1 MDLHRPVA
9 TPPVPHPPPGQ
20 ALMRSA
26 LGVGVL
32 RRLLIAAIP
41 VALLW
46 LAVMGAI
53 R

>member
-1 MDLHRPVA
+1 MDMYRPVA
-9 TPPVPHPPPGQ
+9 TPPLPHPPPGE
-20 ALMRSA
+20 ALTRSA

-32 RRLLIAAIP
+32 RRLLVAAVP

>member
-1 MDLHRPVA
+1 MDMHRPVA
-9 TPPVPHPPPGQ
+9 TPPLPHPPPGRV
-20 ALMRSA
+20 LTRSA
-26 LGVGVL
+26 LGAGVL
-32 RRLLIAAIP
+32 RRLMVAAVP